1 MRLKKK
7 EREFFRKL
15 LENFIVKNPQFK
27 QCQVVDHF
35 VREGI
40 ARRTVYNALNR
51 RKNGQSILEV
61 TRSGR
66 PSSWTSSMKVKLKRL
81 VNHRKGVSQR
91 KLGNKFNKH
100 HMTIGRQI
108 KKLGIEDYAR
118 EKTPKYTEEQ
128 AVKAKKR
135 SRKLVNLLY
144 QSKAE
149 IIMDDEKYF
158 CLNGD
163 NMPGSAR
170 YYTDDKSKCS
180 DDVRFIG
187 KNKYPQKIL
196 MWLAISNRGMS
207 IPYFRPSKSVAIN
220 TEIYINHLSI
230 YPQTYIDV
238 ALH

>member
-1 MRLKKK
+1 M
-7 EREFFRKL
+7 
-15 LENFIVKNPQFK
+15 
-27 QCQVVDHF
+27 VDHF

-40 ARRTVYNALNR
+40 ARRKVYNALNR

-81 VNHRKGVSQR
+81 VNHPKVVSQP

-118 EKTPKYTEEQ
+118 EKTPKYTEE
-128 AVKAKKR
+128 R

-158 CLNGD
+158 CLNGVTC
-163 NMPGSAR
+163 P
-170 YYTDDKSKCS
+170 
-180 DDVRFIG
+180 
-187 KNKYPQKIL
+187 
-196 MWLAISNRGMS
+196 
-207 IPYFRPSKSVAIN
+207 
-220 TEIYINHLSI
+220 
-230 YPQTYIDV
+230 
-238 ALH
+238 

>member
-1 MRLKKK
+1 M
-7 EREFFRKL
+7 
-15 LENFIVKNPQFK
+15 I
-27 QCQVVDHF
+27 
-35 VREGI
+35 
-40 ARRTVYNALNR
+40 
-51 RKNGQSILEV
+51 
-61 TRSGR
+61 
-66 PSSWTSSMKVKLKRL
+66 
-81 VNHRKGVSQR
+81 
-91 KLGNKFNKH
+91 
-100 HMTIGRQI
+100 IGRQI
-108 KKLGIEDYAR
+108 KKLAIEDHAR

-180 DDVRFIG
+180 GDVRFIG

-207 IPYFRPSKSVAIN
+207 IPYF
-220 TEIYINHLSI
+220 
-230 YPQTYIDV
+230 
-238 ALH
+238 

>member
-27 QCQVVDHF
+27 QCQVVHHF

-108 KKLGIEDYAR
+108 KKLGKEDYAR
-118 EKTPKYTEEQ
+118 EKTPTPK
-128 AVKAKKR
+128 
-135 SRKLVNLLY
+135 SR
-144 QSKAE
+144 Q
-149 IIMDDEKYF
+149 
-158 CLNGD
+158 
-163 NMPGSAR
+163 
-170 YYTDDKSKCS
+170 
-180 DDVRFIG
+180 
-187 KNKYPQKIL
+187 
-196 MWLAISNRGMS
+196 
-207 IPYFRPSKSVAIN
+207 
-220 TEIYINHLSI
+220 
-230 YPQTYIDV
+230 
-238 ALH
+238 